1 MANMNGKDFL
11 LGAVAGAVVGA
22 LTALLLA
29 PKSGREL
36 RGDIVEQ
43 YHNVAHKTQEFAQS
57 VSHKSQE
64 LAGKARELAN
74 AITEDLRQLREGR
87 KEAASANEPAAETQ
101 ES

>member
-1 MANMNGKDFL
+1 MASMNGKDFL

-22 LTALLLA
+22 LAALLLA

-43 YHNVAHKTQEFAQS
+43 YHNVAHKTQEFAQT

-64 LAGKARELAN
+64 LAGKAKELAS
-74 AITEDLRQLREGR
+74 AVAEDLKQWREGR
-87 KEAASANEPAAETQ
+87 REAASANEPAAETA